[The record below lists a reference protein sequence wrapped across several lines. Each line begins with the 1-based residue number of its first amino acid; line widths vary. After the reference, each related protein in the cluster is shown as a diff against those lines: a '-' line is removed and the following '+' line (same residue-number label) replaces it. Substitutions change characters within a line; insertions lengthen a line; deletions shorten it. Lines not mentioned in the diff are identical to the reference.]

1 MPMSLSSI
9 LDFLQPVNLAILSK
23 DEGYRDTQLGKH
35 IIVNEGEL
43 PDISEADIVIIGAG
57 ETRGAGYAVNEHAAA
72 DATRSA
78 LYALYYWHVQV
89 NIADLGNVRLGQ
101 SIQDSYAAL
110 RTVVAELILQNKKVI
125 IIGGS
130 HDLTL
135 PQYHA
140 YTAIP
145 TLVNAVVV
153 DAKIDLDLEARL
165 PADHFLEELF
175 TGLPNHLNHYAH
187 IGFQSYFMHPHM
199 LETIDK
205 LRFDCF
211 RLGVVREDIEEM
223 EPVIRDSH
231 MMSFDISAIQNAQAP
246 ANIITPNGLNGE
258 EACVLMQYAGMSWKT
273 STIGLYGYQAELDRN
288 NMTAT
293 QIAQMIWYIIDGV
306 QKGKKE
312 APLTDSDRFKEFH
325 IAFADIE
332 TNFLQSKNTGR
343 WWMQMH
349 NNDWAPCSYKDYLVA
364 SNNEIPERWLRAL
377 ERE

>member
-1 MPMSLSSI
+1 MSLSSI
-9 LDFLQPVNLAILSK
+9 ADFLQPVNLDLLSK

-35 IIVNEGEL
+35 IKVYETQL
-43 PDISEADIVIIGAG
+43 PDISDADMVIIGAG
-57 ETRGAGYAVNEHAAA
+57 ECRGAGYALNEHAAA
-72 DATRSA
+72 DGIRAA
-78 LYALYYWHVQV
+78 LYALYYWHAQV
-89 NIADLGNVRLGQ
+89 TIADLGNVKIGQ

-110 RTVVAELILQNKKVI
+110 RTVIAELILQNKKVVV
-125 IIGGS
+125 IGGS

-135 PQYHA
+135 PQYHS
-140 YTAIP
+140 YTSIP
-145 TLVNAVVV
+145 TLVNAVVI

-187 IGFQSYFMHPHM
+187 IAFQSYFMHPHM

-273 STIGLYGYQAELDRN
+273 SSIGLYGYQAELDRN
-288 NMTAT
+288 GLTAI
-293 QIAQMIWYIIDGV
+293 QIAQMIWYIIDGI

-312 APLTDSDRFKEFH
+312 SPLSATDRFKEFH
-325 IAFADIE
+325 IAFSDID
-332 TNFLQSKNTGR
+332 TQFLQSKSTGR
-343 WWMQMH
+343 WWMQLH
-349 NNDWAPCSYKDYLVA
+349 NKEWAPCSYKDYLVA
-364 SNNEIPERWLRAL
+364 SKNEIPERWLRAL

>member
-1 MPMSLSSI
+1 MSLSSI
-9 LDFLQPVNLAILSK
+9 ADFLQPVNLDLLSK

-35 IIVNEGEL
+35 IKVYETQL
-43 PDISEADIVIIGAG
+43 PDISDADMVIIGAG
-57 ETRGAGYAVNEHAAA
+57 ECRGAGYALNDHASA
-72 DATRSA
+72 DGIRSA
-78 LYALYYWHVQV
+78 LYALYYWHSQV
-89 NIADLGNVRLGQ
+89 TIADLGNVKIGQ
-101 SIQDSYAAL
+101 TIQDSYAAL
-110 RTVVAELILQNKKVI
+110 RTVIAELILQNKKVVV
-125 IIGGS
+125 IGGS

-140 YTAIP
+140 YTSIP
-145 TLVNAVVV
+145 TLVNAVVT

-187 IGFQSYFMHPHM
+187 IAFQSYFMHPHM

-273 STIGLYGYQAELDRN
+273 SSIGLYGYQAELDRN
-288 NMTAT
+288 GLSAI
-293 QIAQMIWYIIDGV
+293 QIAQMIWYIIDGI

-312 APLTDSDRFKEFH
+312 SPLSATERFKEFH
-325 IAFADIE
+325 IAFSDID
-332 TNFLQSKNTGR
+332 TQFLQSKSTGR
-343 WWMQMH
+343 WWMQLH
-349 NNDWAPCSYKDYLVA
+349 NKEWAPCSYKDYLVA
-364 SNNEIPERWLRAL
+364 SKNEIPERWLRAL

>member
-1 MPMSLSSI
+1 MSLSSI
-9 LDFLQPVNLAILSK
+9 ADFLQPVNLDLLSK

-35 IIVNEGEL
+35 IKVYETQL
-43 PDISEADIVIIGAG
+43 PDISDADMVIIGAG
-57 ETRGAGYAVNEHAAA
+57 ECRGAGYALNDHASA
-72 DATRSA
+72 DGIRSA
-78 LYALYYWHVQV
+78 LYALYYWHAQV
-89 NIADLGNVRLGQ
+89 TIADLGNVKIGQ
-101 SIQDSYAAL
+101 TIQDSYAAL
-110 RTVVAELILQNKKVI
+110 RTVIAELILQNKKVVV
-125 IIGGS
+125 IGGS

-140 YTAIP
+140 YTSIP
-145 TLVNAVVV
+145 TLVNAVVT

-187 IGFQSYFMHPHM
+187 IAFQSYFMHPHM

-273 STIGLYGYQAELDRN
+273 SSIGLYGDQAELDRN
-288 NMTAT
+288 GLSAI
-293 QIAQMIWYIIDGV
+293 QIAQMIWYIIDGI

-312 APLTDSDRFKEFH
+312 SPLSATERFKEFH
-325 IAFADIE
+325 IAFSDID
-332 TNFLQSKNTGR
+332 TQFLQSKSTGR
-343 WWMQMH
+343 WWMQLH
-349 NNDWAPCSYKDYLVA
+349 NKEWAPCSYKDYLVA
-364 SNNEIPERWLRAL
+364 SKNEIPERWLRAL

>member
-1 MPMSLSSI
+1 MSLLSI
-9 LDFLQPVNLAILSK
+9 QDFVEPINLDILSK

-35 IIVNEGEL
+35 IKVNEGQM
-43 PDISEADIVIIGAG
+43 PDITDADIVIIGAG
-57 ETRGAGYAVNEHAAA
+57 ECRGAGVALNGHEAA
-72 DATRSA
+72 DAVRAA
-78 LYALYYWHVQV
+78 LYSLYYWHVQV
-89 NIADLGNVRLGQ
+89 NIADIGNVKLGQ
-101 SIQDSYAAL
+101 TIADSYAAL
-110 RTVVAELILQNKKVI
+110 RTVISELILQNKKVVV
-125 IIGGS
+125 IGGS

-140 YTAIP
+140 YTSIP
-145 TLVNAVVV
+145 TLVNAVVA

-165 PADHFLEELF
+165 PSDHFLEELF

-211 RLGVVREDIEEM
+211 RLGKVRENIEEM

-231 MMSFDISAIQNAQAP
+231 MMSFDISAIQNAHAP
-246 ANIITPNGLNGE
+246 ANLVTPNGFNGE

-273 STIGLYGYQAELDRN
+273 STIGLFGYQAENDHKGL
-288 NMTAT
+288 TAI
-293 QIAQMIWYIIDGV
+293 QMAQMIWYIIDGV

-312 APLTDSDRFKEFH
+312 APLSDTDRFKEFH
-325 IAFADIE
+325 IAFSDID
-332 TNFLQSKNTGR
+332 TKFLQSKSTGR
-343 WWMQMH
+343 WWMQLH
-349 NNDWAPCSYKDYLVA
+349 NEEWCPCSYKDYLVA

>member
-1 MPMSLSSI
+1 MSLNSI
-9 LDFLQPVNLAILSK
+9 LDYLEPINLDLLSK

-35 IIVNEGEL
+35 IKANEGSL
-43 PDISEADIVIIGAG
+43 PDISKADMVLIGAG
-57 ETRGAGYAVNEHAAA
+57 ECRGGGYALNGHEAANA
-72 DATRSA
+72 VRAA
-78 LYALYYWHVQV
+78 LYSLYYWHTQV
-89 NIADLGNVRLGQ
+89 SIVDLGNVKLGH

-110 RTVVAELILQNKKVI
+110 RTVISELLLQNKKVVI
-125 IIGGS
+125 MGGS
-130 HDLTL
+130 HDLSL
-135 PQYHA
+135 AQYHA
-140 YTAIP
+140 YTSIP

-205 LRFDCF
+205 LRFDCY
-211 RLGVVREDIEEM
+211 RLGKVREDIEEM
-223 EPVIRDSH
+223 EPAIRDSH

-246 ANIITPNGLNGE
+246 ANLITPNGFNGE
-258 EACVLMQYAGMSWKT
+258 EACILMQYAGMSWKT
-273 STIGLYGYQAELDRN
+273 STIGLFGYQAELDN
-288 NMTAT
+288 NGLTAI
-293 QIAQMIWYIIDGV
+293 QMAQMIWYVIDGI

-312 APLTDSDRFKEFH
+312 APLSDAERFKEFH
-325 IAFADIE
+325 IAFSDIE
-332 TNFLQSKNTGR
+332 TNFLQSKTTGR
-343 WWMQMH
+343 WWMQTH
-349 NNDWAPCSYKDYLVA
+349 NNQWAPCSYKDYLVA

>member
-1 MPMSLSSI
+1 MSLSTI
-9 LDFLQPVNLAILSK
+9 QDFVEPINLSFLSK

-35 IIVNEGEL
+35 IKSYENQL
-43 PDISEADIVIIGAG
+43 PDITDADIVLIGAG
-57 ETRGAGYAVNEHAAA
+57 ECRGAGFALNSFEAANAVRA
-72 DATRSA
+72 A
-78 LYALYYWHVQV
+78 LYNLYYWHAQV
-89 NIADLGNVRLGQ
+89 TIADIGNVKIGQ
-101 SIQDSYAAL
+101 TIQDSYAAL
-110 RTVVAELILQNKKVI
+110 RTVIAELILQNKKVVI
-125 IIGGS
+125 MGGS

-145 TLVNAVVV
+145 TLVNAVVA

-165 PADHFLEELF
+165 PSDHFLEELF

-211 RLGVVREDIEEM
+211 RLGVVRESIEEM

-231 MMSFDISAIQNAQAP
+231 MMSFDISAIQHAQAP
-246 ANIITPNGLNGE
+246 ANIITSNGFNGE

-273 STIGLYGYQAELDRN
+273 STIGLFGYQAELDHHGL
-288 NMTAT
+288 TAI
-293 QIAQMIWYIIDGV
+293 QMAQMIWYIIDGV
-306 QKGKKE
+306 HRGKKE
-312 APLTDSDRFKEFH
+312 APLTALDRFKEFH
-325 IAFADIE
+325 IAFSDID
-332 TNFLQSKNTGR
+332 TQFLQSKSTGR
-343 WWMQMH
+343 WWMKLH
-349 NNDWAPCSYKDYLVA
+349 NEEWMPCSYKDYLVA

>member
-1 MPMSLSSI
+1 MSLSTI
-9 LDFLQPVNLAILSK
+9 QDFVEPINLSFLSK

-35 IIVNEGEL
+35 IKSYENQL
-43 PDISEADIVIIGAG
+43 PDITDADIVLIGAG
-57 ETRGAGYAVNEHAAA
+57 ECRGAGFALNGFEAANAVRA
-72 DATRSA
+72 A
-78 LYALYYWHVQV
+78 LYNLYYWHAQV
-89 NIADLGNVRLGQ
+89 TIADIGNVKLGQ

-110 RTVVAELILQNKKVI
+110 RTVIAELILQNKKVVI
-125 IIGGS
+125 MGGS

-140 YTAIP
+140 YTSIP

-165 PADHFLEELF
+165 PSDHFLEELF

-211 RLGVVREDIEEM
+211 RLGVVREGIEEM

-231 MMSFDISAIQNAQAP
+231 MMSFDISAIQHAQAP
-246 ANIITPNGLNGE
+246 ANVITSNGFNGE

-273 STIGLYGYQAELDRN
+273 STIGLFGYQAELDHHGL
-288 NMTAT
+288 TAI
-293 QIAQMIWYIIDGV
+293 QMAQMIWYIIDGV
-306 QKGKKE
+306 HRGKKE
-312 APLTDSDRFKEFH
+312 APLTALDRFKEFH
-325 IAFADIE
+325 IAFSDID
-332 TNFLQSKNTGR
+332 TQFLQSKSTGR
-343 WWMQMH
+343 WWMKLH
-349 NNDWAPCSYKDYLVA
+349 NEQWMPCSYKDYLVA

>member
-1 MPMSLSSI
+1 MSLSSI
-9 LDFLQPVNLAILSK
+9 QDFVEPINLSFLSK

-35 IIVNEGEL
+35 IKSYETEL
-43 PDISEADIVIIGAG
+43 PDITDADIVLIGAG
-57 ETRGAGYAVNEHAAA
+57 ESRGAGFALNGFEAANAVRA
-72 DATRSA
+72 A
-78 LYALYYWHVQV
+78 LYNLYYWHAQV
-89 NIADLGNVRLGQ
+89 TIADLGNVKIGQ
-101 SIQDSYAAL
+101 SVQDSYAAL
-110 RTVVAELILQNKKVI
+110 RTVIAELILQNKKVVI
-125 IIGGS
+125 MGGS

-145 TLVNAVVV
+145 TLVNAVIA

-165 PADHFLEELF
+165 PSDHFLEELF

-211 RLGVVREDIEEM
+211 RLGVVRESIEEM

-231 MMSFDISAIQNAQAP
+231 MMSFDISAIQHAQAP
-246 ANIITPNGLNGE
+246 ANIITTNGFNGE

-273 STIGLYGYQAELDRN
+273 STIGLFGYQAELDHHGL
-288 NMTAT
+288 TAI
-293 QIAQMIWYIIDGV
+293 QMAQMIWYIIDGV
-306 QKGKKE
+306 HRGKKE
-312 APLTDSDRFKEFH
+312 APLTDLDRFKEFQ
-325 IAFADIE
+325 IAFSDID
-332 TNFLQSKNTGR
+332 TQFLQSKSTGR
-343 WWMQMH
+343 WWMKLH
-349 NNDWAPCSYKDYLVA
+349 NEEWLPCSYKDYLVA

>member
-1 MPMSLSSI
+1 MSLNSI
-9 LDFLQPVNLAILSK
+9 LDYLEPINLDLLSK

-35 IIVNEGEL
+35 IKANEGSL
-43 PDISEADIVIIGAG
+43 PDISKADMVLIGAG
-57 ETRGAGYAVNEHAAA
+57 ECRGGGYALNGHEAANA
-72 DATRSA
+72 VRAA
-78 LYALYYWHVQV
+78 LYSLYYWHTQV
-89 NIADLGNVRLGQ
+89 SIVDLGNVKLGQ

-110 RTVVAELILQNKKVI
+110 RTVISELLLQNKKVVI
-125 IIGGS
+125 MGGS
-130 HDLTL
+130 HDLSL
-135 PQYHA
+135 AQYHA
-140 YTAIP
+140 YTSIP

-205 LRFDCF
+205 LRFDCY
-211 RLGVVREDIEEM
+211 RLGKVREDIEEM
-223 EPVIRDSH
+223 EPAIRDSH

-246 ANIITPNGLNGE
+246 ANLITPNGFNGE
-258 EACVLMQYAGMSWKT
+258 EACILMQYAGMSWKT
-273 STIGLYGYQAELDRN
+273 STIGLFGYQAELDN
-288 NMTAT
+288 NGLTAI
-293 QIAQMIWYIIDGV
+293 QMAQMIWYVIDGI

-312 APLTDSDRFKEFH
+312 SPLSDAERFKEFH
-325 IAFADIE
+325 IAFSDIE
-332 TNFLQSKNTGR
+332 TNFLQSKTTGR
-343 WWMQMH
+343 WWMQTH
-349 NNDWAPCSYKDYLVA
+349 NNQWAPCSYKDYLVA

>member
-1 MPMSLSSI
+1 MSLSSI
-9 LDFLQPVNLAILSK
+9 QDFVEPVNLDLLSK

-35 IIVNEGEL
+35 ILVNEGNL
-43 PDISEADIVIIGAG
+43 PDISNADIVIIGAG
-57 ETRGAGYAVNEHAAA
+57 ECRGAGFALNGHEAANA
-72 DATRSA
+72 IRAA
-78 LYALYYWHVQV
+78 FYNLYYWHAQV
-89 NIADLGNVRLGQ
+89 TIADIGNVKLGQ
-101 SIQDSYAAL
+101 TISDSYAAL
-110 RTVVAELILQNKKVI
+110 RTVISELILQNKKVV

-135 PQYHA
+135 AQYYA
-140 YTAIP
+140 YTSIP

-165 PADHFLEELF
+165 PSDHFLEELF

-211 RLGVVREDIEEM
+211 RLGKVRENIEEM
-223 EPVIRDSH
+223 EPVVRDSH
-231 MMSFDISAIQNAQAP
+231 LMSFDISAIQNAHAP
-246 ANIITPNGLNGE
+246 ANLVTPNGFNGE

-273 STIGLYGYQAELDRN
+273 STIGLFGYQAEHDQNGL
-288 NMTAT
+288 TAI
-293 QIAQMIWYIIDGV
+293 QMAQMIWYIVDGV
-306 QKGKKE
+306 HKGKKE
-312 APLTDSDRFKEFH
+312 SPLTDLERFKEFH
-325 IAFADIE
+325 IAFTDID
-332 TNFLQSKNTGR
+332 TKFLQSKSTGR
-343 WWMQMH
+343 WWMQLH
-349 NNDWAPCSYKDYLVA
+349 NEQWCPCSYKDYLVA

>member
-1 MPMSLSSI
+1 MSLSSI
-9 LDFLQPVNLAILSK
+9 QDFVEPINLAYLSK

-35 IIVNEGEL
+35 IKSYESAL
-43 PDISEADIVIIGAG
+43 PDITDADIVLIGAG
-57 ETRGAGYAVNEHAAA
+57 ECRGAGFVLNSFEAANNVRA
-72 DATRSA
+72 A
-78 LYALYYWHVQV
+78 LYNLYYWHAQV
-89 NIADLGNVRLGQ
+89 TIADLGNVKLGQ
-101 SIQDSYAAL
+101 TIQDSYAAL
-110 RTVVAELILQNKKVI
+110 RTVIAELILQNKKVVI
-125 IIGGS
+125 MGGS

-140 YTAIP
+140 YTSIP
-145 TLVNAVVV
+145 TLVNAVVA

-165 PADHFLEELF
+165 PSDHFLEELF

-211 RLGVVREDIEEM
+211 RLGVVRESIEEM

-231 MMSFDISAIQNAQAP
+231 MMSFDISAIQHAQAP
-246 ANIITPNGLNGE
+246 ANIITPNGFNGE

-273 STIGLYGYQAELDRN
+273 SSIGLFGYQAELDHHGL
-288 NMTAT
+288 TAI
-293 QIAQMIWYIIDGV
+293 QMAQMIWYIIDGV
-306 QKGKKE
+306 HRGKKE
-312 APLTDSDRFKEFH
+312 APLTALDRFKEFQ
-325 IAFADIE
+325 IAFSDID
-332 TNFLQSKNTGR
+332 TQFLQSKSTGR
-343 WWMQMH
+343 WWMKLH
-349 NNDWAPCSYKDYLVA
+349 NDEWMPCSYKDYLIA

>member
-1 MPMSLSSI
+1 MSLNSI
-9 LDFLQPVNLAILSK
+9 LDYLEPINLDLLSK

-35 IIVNEGEL
+35 IKANQGSL
-43 PDISEADIVIIGAG
+43 PDISKADMVLIGAG
-57 ETRGAGYAVNEHAAA
+57 ECRGGGYALNGHEAANAVRGA
-72 DATRSA
+72 
-78 LYALYYWHVQV
+78 LYSLYYWHTQV
-89 NIADLGNVRLGQ
+89 AIVDLGNVKLGQ

-110 RTVVAELILQNKKVI
+110 RTVISELLLQNKKVVI
-125 IIGGS
+125 MGGS
-130 HDLTL
+130 HDLSL
-135 PQYHA
+135 AQYHA
-140 YTAIP
+140 YTSIP

-205 LRFDCF
+205 LRFDCY
-211 RLGVVREDIEEM
+211 RLGKVREDIEEM
-223 EPVIRDSH
+223 EPAIRDSH

-246 ANIITPNGLNGE
+246 ANLITPNGFNGE
-258 EACVLMQYAGMSWKT
+258 EACILMQYAGMSWKT
-273 STIGLYGYQAELDRN
+273 STIGLFGYQAELDN
-288 NMTAT
+288 NGLTAI
-293 QIAQMIWYIIDGV
+293 QMAQMIWYVIDGV

-312 APLTDSDRFKEFH
+312 SPLSDAERFKEFH
-325 IAFADIE
+325 IAFSDIE
-332 TNFLQSKNTGR
+332 TNFLQSKTTGR
-343 WWMQMH
+343 WWMQTH
-349 NNDWAPCSYKDYLVA
+349 NNQWAPCSYKDYLVA

>member
-1 MPMSLSSI
+1 MSLSSI
-9 LDFLQPVNLAILSK
+9 QDFVEPINLSFLSK

-35 IIVNEGEL
+35 IKSYENQL
-43 PDISEADIVIIGAG
+43 PDITDADIVLIGAG
-57 ETRGAGYAVNEHAAA
+57 ECRGAGFALNGFEAANAVRA
-72 DATRSA
+72 A
-78 LYALYYWHVQV
+78 LYNLYYWHAQV
-89 NIADLGNVRLGQ
+89 TIADIGNVKIGQ

-110 RTVVAELILQNKKVI
+110 RTVIAELILQNKKVI
-125 IIGGS
+125 IMGGS

-145 TLVNAVVV
+145 TLVNAVVA

-165 PADHFLEELF
+165 PSDHFLEELF

-211 RLGVVREDIEEM
+211 RLGVVRESIEEM

-231 MMSFDISAIQNAQAP
+231 MMSFDISAIQHAQAP
-246 ANIITPNGLNGE
+246 ANIITTNGFNGE

-273 STIGLYGYQAELDRN
+273 SSIGLFGYQAELDHHGL
-288 NMTAT
+288 TAI
-293 QIAQMIWYIIDGV
+293 QMAQMIWYIIDGV
-306 QKGKKE
+306 HRGKKE
-312 APLTDSDRFKEFH
+312 APLTDLDCFKEFQ
-325 IAFADIE
+325 IAFSDID
-332 TNFLQSKNTGR
+332 TQFLQSKSTGR
-343 WWMQMH
+343 WWIKSH
-349 NNDWAPCSYKDYLVA
+349 NDEWMPCSYKDYLVA

>member
-1 MPMSLSSI
+1 MSLSSI
-9 LDFLQPVNLAILSK
+9 ADFLQPVNLDLLSK

-35 IIVNEGEL
+35 IKVYETQL
-43 PDISEADIVIIGAG
+43 PDISDADMVIIGAG
-57 ETRGAGYAVNEHAAA
+57 ECRGAGYALNHHASA
-72 DATRSA
+72 DGIRSA
-78 LYALYYWHVQV
+78 LYALYYWHAQV
-89 NIADLGNVRLGQ
+89 TIADLGNVKIGQ
-101 SIQDSYAAL
+101 TIQDSYAAL
-110 RTVVAELILQNKKVI
+110 RTVIAELILQNKKVVV
-125 IIGGS
+125 IGGS

-140 YTAIP
+140 YTSIP
-145 TLVNAVVV
+145 TLVNAVVT

-187 IGFQSYFMHPHM
+187 IAFQSYFMHPHM

-273 STIGLYGYQAELDRN
+273 SSIGLYGYQAELDRN
-288 NMTAT
+288 GLSAI
-293 QIAQMIWYIIDGV
+293 QIAQMIWYIIDGI

-312 APLTDSDRFKEFH
+312 SPLSATERFKEFH
-325 IAFADIE
+325 IAFSDID
-332 TNFLQSKNTGR
+332 TQFLQSKSTGR
-343 WWMQMH
+343 WWIQLH
-349 NNDWAPCSYKDYLVA
+349 NKEWAPCSYKDYLVA
-364 SNNEIPERWLRAL
+364 SKNEIPERWLRAL

>member
-1 MPMSLSSI
+1 MSLSSI
-9 LDFLQPVNLAILSK
+9 QAFLEPVNLDLLSK

-35 IIVNEGEL
+35 ILVNERNL
-43 PDISEADIVIIGAG
+43 PDVTNADIVIIGAG
-57 ETRGAGYAVNEHAAA
+57 ECRGAGFPLHGHSAA
-72 DATRSA
+72 DAIRA
-78 LYALYYWHVQV
+78 AFYNLYYWHAQV
-89 NIADLGNVRLGQ
+89 SIADLGNVKLGQ

-110 RTVVAELILQNKKVI
+110 RTVISELILQNKKVV
-125 IIGGS
+125 IIGGA

-135 PQYHA
+135 AQYHS
-140 YTAIP
+140 YTSIP

-165 PADHFLEELF
+165 PSDHFLEELF

-211 RLGVVREDIEEM
+211 RLGVVRESIEEM

-231 MMSFDISAIQNAQAP
+231 MMSFDISSIQNAHAP
-246 ANIITPNGLNGE
+246 ANLLTSNGFNGE

-273 STIGLYGYQAELDRN
+273 STIGLFGYQAEQDQNGL
-288 NMTAT
+288 TAV
-293 QIAQMIWYIIDGV
+293 QMAQMIWYIVDGV
-306 QKGKKE
+306 HKGKKE
-312 APLTDSDRFKEFH
+312 APLADIEKFKEFH
-325 IAFADIE
+325 IAFSDIE
-332 TNFLQSKNTGR
+332 TKFLQSKSTGR
-343 WWMQMH
+343 WWMQLH
-349 NNDWAPCSYKDYLVA
+349 NMQWCPCSYKDYLVA

>member
-1 MPMSLSSI
+1 MSLSSI
-9 LDFLQPVNLAILSK
+9 QDFVEPINLSFLSK

-35 IIVNEGEL
+35 IKSYENQL
-43 PDISEADIVIIGAG
+43 PDITDADIVLIGAG
-57 ETRGAGYAVNEHAAA
+57 ECRGAGFALNGFEAANSVRA
-72 DATRSA
+72 A
-78 LYALYYWHVQV
+78 LYNLYYWHAQV
-89 NIADLGNVRLGQ
+89 TIADIGNVKLGQ

-110 RTVVAELILQNKKVI
+110 RTVIAELILQNKKVVI
-125 IIGGS
+125 MGGS

-145 TLVNAVVV
+145 TLVNAVVA

-165 PADHFLEELF
+165 PSDHFLEELF

-211 RLGVVREDIEEM
+211 RLGVVRESIEEM

-231 MMSFDISAIQNAQAP
+231 MMSFDISAIQHAQAP
-246 ANIITPNGLNGE
+246 ANIITTNGFNGE

-273 STIGLYGYQAELDRN
+273 SSIGLFGYQAELDHHGL
-288 NMTAT
+288 TAI
-293 QIAQMIWYIIDGV
+293 QMAQMIWYIIDGV
-306 QKGKKE
+306 HRGKKE
-312 APLTDSDRFKEFH
+312 APLTALDRFKEFQ
-325 IAFADIE
+325 IAFSDID
-332 TNFLQSKNTGR
+332 TQFLQSKSTGR
-343 WWMQMH
+343 WWMKSHDGEWM
-349 NNDWAPCSYKDYLVA
+349 PCSYKDYLVA

>member
-1 MPMSLSSI
+1 MSLSSI
-9 LDFLQPVNLAILSK
+9 QDFLEPVNLDLLSK

-35 IIVNEGEL
+35 ILANQGTL
-43 PDISEADIVIIGAG
+43 PDIANADIVIIGAG
-57 ETRGAGYAVNEHAAA
+57 ECRGAGIALNGHAAA
-72 DATRSA
+72 DAIRA
-78 LYALYYWHVQV
+78 AFYNLYYWHTQV
-89 NIADLGNVRLGQ
+89 TVADLGNVKIGQ
-101 SIQDSYAAL
+101 TLQDSYAAL
-110 RTVVAELILQNKKVI
+110 RTVISELILQNKKVI
-125 IIGGS
+125 IIGGG

-135 PQYHA
+135 AQYHS
-140 YTAIP
+140 YTSIP

-165 PADHFLEELF
+165 PSDHFLEELF

-211 RLGVVREDIEEM
+211 RLGKVRESIEEM

-231 MMSFDISAIQNAQAP
+231 LMSFDISAIQNAQAP
-246 ANIITPNGLNGE
+246 ANLVTPNGFNGE

-273 STIGLYGYQAELDRN
+273 STIGLYGYQAENDRN
-288 NMTAT
+288 DLTAI
-293 QIAQMIWYIIDGV
+293 QVAQMLWYVMDGV

-312 APLTDSDRFKEFH
+312 FPITDVERFKEFH
-325 IAFADIE
+325 IAFTDID
-332 TNFLQSKNTGR
+332 TMFLQSKSTGR
-343 WWMQMH
+343 WWMKLH
-349 NNDWAPCSYKDYLVA
+349 NNQWCPCSYKDYLVA

>member
-1 MPMSLSSI
+1 MSLNSI
-9 LDFLQPVNLAILSK
+9 LDYLEPINLDLLSK

-35 IIVNEGEL
+35 IKANEGSL
-43 PDISEADIVIIGAG
+43 PDISLADMVLIGVG
-57 ETRGAGYAVNEHAAA
+57 ECRGGGYALNGHAAA
-72 DATRSA
+72 NAVRGA
-78 LYALYYWHVQV
+78 LYSLYYWHTQV
-89 NIADLGNVRLGQ
+89 SIVDLGNVKLGQ

-110 RTVVAELILQNKKVI
+110 RTVISELLLQNKKVVI
-125 IIGGS
+125 MGGS
-130 HDLTL
+130 HDLSL
-135 PQYHA
+135 AQYHA
-140 YTAIP
+140 YTSIP

-205 LRFDCF
+205 LRFDCY
-211 RLGVVREDIEEM
+211 RLGKVREDIEEM
-223 EPVIRDSH
+223 EPAIRDSH

-246 ANIITPNGLNGE
+246 ANLITPNGFNGE
-258 EACVLMQYAGMSWKT
+258 EACILMQYAGMSWKT
-273 STIGLYGYQAELDRN
+273 STIGLFGYQAELDN
-288 NMTAT
+288 NGLTAI
-293 QIAQMIWYIIDGV
+293 QMAQMIWYVIDGI

-312 APLTDSDRFKEFH
+312 SPLSDAERFKEFH
-325 IAFADIE
+325 IAFSDIE
-332 TNFLQSKNTGR
+332 TNFLQSKTTGR
-343 WWMQMH
+343 WWMQTH
-349 NNDWAPCSYKDYLVA
+349 NNQWAPCSYKDYLVA

>member
-1 MPMSLSSI
+1 MSLSSI
-9 LDFLQPVNLAILSK
+9 KDFLEPINIAHISN

-35 IIVNEGEL
+35 IKVNEGSL
-43 PDISEADIVIIGAG
+43 PDIIEADIVIIGAG
-57 ETRGAGYAVNEHAAA
+57 ESRGAGHALHGHTAA
-72 DATRSA
+72 NAIRTA
-78 LYALYYWHVQV
+78 LYDLYYWHAQV
-89 NIADLGNVRLGQ
+89 NVVDIGNVKIGQ

-110 RTVVAELILQNKKVI
+110 RTVISELLLQNKKVV
-125 IIGGS
+125 IIGGA

-135 PQYHA
+135 AQYHA
-140 YTAIP
+140 YTSIP

-165 PADHFLEELF
+165 PRDHFLEELF
-175 TGLPNHLNHYAH
+175 TGLPNHLNHYSH

-211 RLGVVREDIEEM
+211 RLGKVREGIEEM

-231 MMSFDISAIQNAQAP
+231 MLSFDISAIQNAQAP
-246 ANIITPNGLNGE
+246 ANLITPNGFNGE
-258 EACVLMQYAGMSWKT
+258 ESCTLMQYAGMSWKT
-273 STIGLYGYQAELDRN
+273 STIGLFGYQAELDVN
-288 NMTAT
+288 NMTAI
-293 QIAQMIWYIIDGV
+293 QIAQMFWYIMDGL

-312 APLTDSDRFKEFH
+312 APLTESDRFKEFH
-325 IAFADIE
+325 IAFSDIE
-332 TNFLQSKNTGR
+332 TNFLQSKSTGR

-349 NNDWAPCSYKDYLVA
+349 NYEWAPCSYKDYLVA
-364 SNNEIPERWLRAL
+364 SNNEIPERWLRSL

>member
-1 MPMSLSSI
+1 MSLSSI
-9 LDFLQPVNLAILSK
+9 AYFLQPVNLDLLSK

-35 IIVNEGEL
+35 IKVYETQL
-43 PDISEADIVIIGAG
+43 PDISDADMVIIGAG
-57 ETRGAGYAVNEHAAA
+57 ECRGAGYALNDHASA
-72 DATRSA
+72 DGIRSA
-78 LYALYYWHVQV
+78 LYALYYWHSQV
-89 NIADLGNVRLGQ
+89 TIADLGNVKIGQ
-101 SIQDSYAAL
+101 TIQDSYAAL
-110 RTVVAELILQNKKVI
+110 RTVIAELILQNKKVVV
-125 IIGGS
+125 IGGS

-140 YTAIP
+140 YTSIP
-145 TLVNAVVV
+145 TLVNAVVT

-187 IGFQSYFMHPHM
+187 IAFQSYFMHPHM

-273 STIGLYGYQAELDRN
+273 SSIGLYGYQAELDRN
-288 NMTAT
+288 GLSAI
-293 QIAQMIWYIIDGV
+293 QIAQMIWYIIDGI

-312 APLTDSDRFKEFH
+312 SPLSATERFKEFH
-325 IAFADIE
+325 IAFSDID
-332 TNFLQSKNTGR
+332 TQFLQSKSTGR
-343 WWMQMH
+343 WWMQLH
-349 NNDWAPCSYKDYLVA
+349 NKEWAPCSYKDYLVA
-364 SNNEIPERWLRAL
+364 SKNEIPERWLRAL

>member
-1 MPMSLSSI
+1 MSLSTI
-9 LDFLQPVNLAILSK
+9 QDFVEPINLSFLSK

-35 IIVNEGEL
+35 IKSYENQL
-43 PDISEADIVIIGAG
+43 PDITDADIVLIGAG
-57 ETRGAGYAVNEHAAA
+57 ECRGAGFALNGFEAANAVRA
-72 DATRSA
+72 A
-78 LYALYYWHVQV
+78 LYNLYYWHAQV
-89 NIADLGNVRLGQ
+89 TIADIGNVKLGQ

-110 RTVVAELILQNKKVI
+110 RTVIAELILQNKKVVI
-125 IIGGS
+125 MGGS

-145 TLVNAVVV
+145 TLVNAVVA

-165 PADHFLEELF
+165 PSDHFLEELF

-211 RLGVVREDIEEM
+211 RLGVVREGIEEM

-231 MMSFDISAIQNAQAP
+231 MMSFDISAIQHAQAP
-246 ANIITPNGLNGE
+246 ANIITSNGFNGE

-273 STIGLYGYQAELDRN
+273 STIGLFGYQAELDHHGL
-288 NMTAT
+288 TAI
-293 QIAQMIWYIIDGV
+293 QMAQMIWYIIDGV
-306 QKGKKE
+306 HRGKKE
-312 APLTDSDRFKEFH
+312 APLTALDRFKEFH
-325 IAFADIE
+325 IAFSDID
-332 TNFLQSKNTGR
+332 TQFLQSKSTGR
-343 WWMQMH
+343 WWMKLH
-349 NNDWAPCSYKDYLVA
+349 NDEWMPCSYKDYLVA

>member
-1 MPMSLSSI
+1 MSLSSI
-9 LDFLQPVNLAILSK
+9 QDFVEPINLSFLSK

-35 IIVNEGEL
+35 IKSYENHL
-43 PDISEADIVIIGAG
+43 PDITDADIVLIGAG
-57 ETRGAGYAVNEHAAA
+57 ECRGAGFALNGFEAANAVRA
-72 DATRSA
+72 A
-78 LYALYYWHVQV
+78 LYNLYYWHAQV
-89 NIADLGNVRLGQ
+89 TIADMGNVKIGQ

-110 RTVVAELILQNKKVI
+110 RTVIAELMLQNKKVI
-125 IIGGS
+125 IMGGS

-145 TLVNAVVV
+145 TLVNAVVA
-153 DAKIDLDLEARL
+153 DANIDLDLEARL
-165 PADHFLEELF
+165 PSDHFLEELF

-211 RLGVVREDIEEM
+211 RLGVVRESIEEM

-231 MMSFDISAIQNAQAP
+231 MMSFDISAIQHAQAP
-246 ANIITPNGLNGE
+246 ANIITTNGFNGE

-273 STIGLYGYQAELDRN
+273 SSIGLFGYQAELDHHGL
-288 NMTAT
+288 TAI
-293 QIAQMIWYIIDGV
+293 QMAQMIWYIIDGV
-306 QKGKKE
+306 HRGKKE
-312 APLTDSDRFKEFH
+312 APLTDLDRFKEFQ
-325 IAFADIE
+325 IAFSDID
-332 TNFLQSKNTGR
+332 TQFLQSKSTGR
-343 WWMQMH
+343 WWMKSH
-349 NNDWAPCSYKDYLVA
+349 NDEWMPCSYKDYLVA

>member
-1 MPMSLSSI
+1 MSLSTI
-9 LDFLQPVNLAILSK
+9 QDFVEPINLSFLSK

-35 IIVNEGEL
+35 IKSYENQL
-43 PDISEADIVIIGAG
+43 PDITDADIVLIGAG
-57 ETRGAGYAVNEHAAA
+57 ECRGAGFALNGFEAANAVRA
-72 DATRSA
+72 A
-78 LYALYYWHVQV
+78 LYNLYYWHAQV
-89 NIADLGNVRLGQ
+89 TIADIGNVKLGQ
-101 SIQDSYAAL
+101 TIQDSYAAL
-110 RTVVAELILQNKKVI
+110 RTVIAELILQNKKVVI
-125 IIGGS
+125 MGGS

-145 TLVNAVVV
+145 TLVNAVVA

-165 PADHFLEELF
+165 PSDHFLEELF

-211 RLGVVREDIEEM
+211 RLGVVRESIEEM

-231 MMSFDISAIQNAQAP
+231 MMSFDISAIQHAQAP
-246 ANIITPNGLNGE
+246 ANIITSNGFNGE

-273 STIGLYGYQAELDRN
+273 STIGLFGYQAELDHHGL
-288 NMTAT
+288 TAI
-293 QIAQMIWYIIDGV
+293 QMAQMIWYIIDGV
-306 QKGKKE
+306 HRGKKE
-312 APLTDSDRFKEFH
+312 APLTALDRFKEFH
-325 IAFADIE
+325 IAFSDID
-332 TNFLQSKNTGR
+332 TQFLQSKSTGR
-343 WWMQMH
+343 WWMKLH
-349 NNDWAPCSYKDYLVA
+349 NEEWMPCSYKDYLVA

>member
-1 MPMSLSSI
+1 MNG
-9 LDFLQPVNLAILSK
+9 F
-23 DEGYRDTQLGKH
+23 
-35 IIVNEGEL
+35 
-43 PDISEADIVIIGAG
+43 EAAN
-57 ETRGAGYAVNEHAAA
+57 AVRA
-72 DATRSA
+72 A
-78 LYALYYWHVQV
+78 LYNLYYWHAQV
-89 NIADLGNVRLGQ
+89 TIADIGNVKIGQ
-101 SIQDSYAAL
+101 TIQDSYAAL
-110 RTVVAELILQNKKVI
+110 RTVIAELILQNKKVI
-125 IIGGS
+125 IMGGS

-145 TLVNAVVV
+145 TLVNAVIA

-165 PADHFLEELF
+165 PSDHFLEELF

-211 RLGVVREDIEEM
+211 RLGVVRESIEEM

-231 MMSFDISAIQNAQAP
+231 MMSFDICAIQHAQAP
-246 ANIITPNGLNGE
+246 ANIITSNGFNGE

-273 STIGLYGYQAELDRN
+273 STIGLFGYQAELDHHGL
-288 NMTAT
+288 TAI
-293 QIAQMIWYIIDGV
+293 QMAQMIWYIIDGV
-306 QKGKKE
+306 HRGKKE
-312 APLTDSDRFKEFH
+312 APLTAIDRFKEFH
-325 IAFADIE
+325 IAFSDID
-332 TNFLQSKNTGR
+332 TQFLQSKSTGR
-343 WWMQMH
+343 WWMKSH
-349 NNDWAPCSYKDYLVA
+349 NGEWMPCSYKDYLVA

>member
-1 MPMSLSSI
+1 MSLSSI
-9 LDFLQPVNLAILSK
+9 ADFLQPVNLDLLSK

-35 IIVNEGEL
+35 IKVYETQL
-43 PDISEADIVIIGAG
+43 PDISDADMVIIGAG
-57 ETRGAGYAVNEHAAA
+57 ECRGAGYALNDHASA
-72 DATRSA
+72 DGIRAA
-78 LYALYYWHVQV
+78 LYALYYWHAQV
-89 NIADLGNVRLGQ
+89 TIADLGNVKIGQ
-101 SIQDSYAAL
+101 TIHDSYAAL
-110 RTVVAELILQNKKVI
+110 RTVIAELILQNKKVVV
-125 IIGGS
+125 IGGS

-140 YTAIP
+140 YTSIP
-145 TLVNAVVV
+145 TLVNAVVT

-187 IGFQSYFMHPHM
+187 IAFQSYFMHPHM

-273 STIGLYGYQAELDRN
+273 SSIGLYGYQAELDRN
-288 NMTAT
+288 GLSAI
-293 QIAQMIWYIIDGV
+293 QIAQMIWYIIDGI

-312 APLTDSDRFKEFH
+312 SPLSATERFKEFH
-325 IAFADIE
+325 IAFSDID
-332 TNFLQSKNTGR
+332 TQFLQSKSTGR
-343 WWMQMH
+343 WWMQLH
-349 NNDWAPCSYKDYLVA
+349 NKEWAPCSYKDYLVA
-364 SNNEIPERWLRAL
+364 SKNEIPERWLRAL

>member
-1 MPMSLSSI
+1 MSLSSI
-9 LDFLQPVNLAILSK
+9 QDFVEPINLAYLSK

-35 IIVNEGEL
+35 IKSYETAL
-43 PDISEADIVIIGAG
+43 PDITEADIVLIGAG
-57 ETRGAGYAVNEHAAA
+57 ECRGAGFVLNGFEAANNVRA
-72 DATRSA
+72 A
-78 LYALYYWHVQV
+78 LYNLYYWHAQV
-89 NIADLGNVRLGQ
+89 TIADLGNVKLGQ
-101 SIQDSYAAL
+101 TIQDSYAAL
-110 RTVVAELILQNKKVI
+110 RTVIAELMLQNKKVVI
-125 IIGGS
+125 MGGS

-140 YTAIP
+140 YTSIP
-145 TLVNAVVV
+145 TLVNAVVA

-165 PADHFLEELF
+165 PSDHFLEELF

-211 RLGVVREDIEEM
+211 RLGVVRESIEEM

-231 MMSFDISAIQNAQAP
+231 MMSFDISAIQHAQAP
-246 ANIITPNGLNGE
+246 ANIITPNGFNGE

-273 STIGLYGYQAELDRN
+273 SSIGLFGYQAELDHHGL
-288 NMTAT
+288 TAI
-293 QIAQMIWYIIDGV
+293 QMAQMIWYIIDGV
-306 QKGKKE
+306 HRGKKE
-312 APLTDSDRFKEFH
+312 APLTALDRFKEFQ
-325 IAFADIE
+325 IAFSDID
-332 TNFLQSKNTGR
+332 TQFLQSKSTGR
-343 WWMQMH
+343 WWMKLH
-349 NNDWAPCSYKDYLVA
+349 NDEWMPCSYKDYLIA

>member
-1 MPMSLSSI
+1 MSLSSI
-9 LDFLQPVNLAILSK
+9 ADFLQPVNLDLLSK

-35 IIVNEGEL
+35 ILVYETQL
-43 PDISEADIVIIGAG
+43 PDISEVDMVIIGAG
-57 ETRGAGYAVNEHAAA
+57 ECRGAGYALNEHAAA
-72 DATRSA
+72 DGIRAA
-78 LYALYYWHVQV
+78 LYALYYWHSQV
-89 NIADLGNVRLGQ
+89 SIADLGNVKIGQ
-101 SIQDSYAAL
+101 TIQDSYAAL
-110 RTVVAELILQNKKVI
+110 RTVIAELILQNKKVV

-135 PQYHA
+135 PQYHS
-140 YTAIP
+140 YTSIP

-187 IGFQSYFMHPHM
+187 IAFQSYFMHPHM

-273 STIGLYGYQAELDRN
+273 SSIGLYGYQTEFDQNGL
-288 NMTAT
+288 TAI
-293 QIAQMIWYIIDGV
+293 QIAQMIWYIIDGI

-312 APLTDSDRFKEFH
+312 SPLSASERFKEFH
-325 IAFADIE
+325 IAFSDID
-332 TNFLQSKNTGR
+332 TQFLQSKSTGR
-343 WWMQMH
+343 WWMKLH
-349 NNDWAPCSYKDYLVA
+349 NNEWAPCSYKDYLVA
-364 SNNEIPERWLRAL
+364 SKNEIPERWLRAL

>member
-1 MPMSLSSI
+1 MSLSSI
-9 LDFLQPVNLAILSK
+9 QDFVEPINIAHISN

-35 IIVNEGEL
+35 ISVNEGNL
-43 PDISEADIVIIGAG
+43 PDISNADIVIVGAG
-57 ETRGAGYAVNEHAAA
+57 ECRGAGYVLQGHSAANA
-72 DATRSA
+72 IRTA
-78 LYALYYWHVQV
+78 LYDLYYWHAQV
-89 NIADLGNVRLGQ
+89 NVVDIGNVKLGQ

-110 RTVVAELILQNKKVI
+110 RTVISELLLQNKKIV

-135 PQYHA
+135 AQYHA
-140 YTAIP
+140 YTSIP

-165 PADHFLEELF
+165 PRDHFLEELF
-175 TGLPNHLNHYAH
+175 TGLPNHLNHYSH

-211 RLGVVREDIEEM
+211 RLGKVREGIEEM
-223 EPVIRDSH
+223 EPVVRDSH

-246 ANIITPNGLNGE
+246 ANLVTPNGFNGE
-258 EACVLMQYAGMSWKT
+258 ETCTLMQYAGMSWKT
-273 STIGLYGYQAELDRN
+273 STIGLFGYQAELDVN
-288 NMTAT
+288 NLTAI
-293 QIAQMIWYIIDGV
+293 QIAQMIWYIMDGV

-312 APLTDSDRFKEFH
+312 APLTESDRFKEFH
-325 IAFADIE
+325 IAFSDIE
-332 TNFLQSKNTGR
+332 TNFLQSKSTGR

-349 NNDWAPCSYKDYLVA
+349 NNEWAPCSYKDYLVA

>member
-1 MPMSLSSI
+1 MSLSSI
-9 LDFLQPVNLAILSK
+9 QDFVEPINLSFLSK

-35 IIVNEGEL
+35 IKSYEDQL
-43 PDISEADIVIIGAG
+43 PDITDADIVLIGAG
-57 ETRGAGYAVNEHAAA
+57 ECRGAGFALNGFEAANAVRA
-72 DATRSA
+72 A
-78 LYALYYWHVQV
+78 LYNLYYWHAQV
-89 NIADLGNVRLGQ
+89 TIADIGNVKLGQ

-110 RTVVAELILQNKKVI
+110 RTVIAELILQNKKVVI
-125 IIGGS
+125 MGGS

-145 TLVNAVVV
+145 TLVNAVVA

-165 PADHFLEELF
+165 PSDHFLEELF

-211 RLGVVREDIEEM
+211 RLGVVRESIEEM

-231 MMSFDISAIQNAQAP
+231 MMSFDISAIQHAQAP
-246 ANIITPNGLNGE
+246 ANVITPNGFNGE

-273 STIGLYGYQAELDRN
+273 SSIGLFGYQAELDHHGL
-288 NMTAT
+288 TAI
-293 QIAQMIWYIIDGV
+293 QMAQMIWYIIDGV
-306 QKGKKE
+306 HRGKKE
-312 APLTDSDRFKEFH
+312 APLTALDRFKEFQ
-325 IAFADIE
+325 IAFSDID
-332 TNFLQSKNTGR
+332 TQFLQSKSTGR
-343 WWMQMH
+343 WWMKLH
-349 NNDWAPCSYKDYLVA
+349 NEEWMPCSYKDYLVA

>member
-1 MPMSLSSI
+1 MSLSTI
-9 LDFLQPVNLAILSK
+9 QDFVEPINLSFLSK

-35 IIVNEGEL
+35 IKSYENQL
-43 PDISEADIVIIGAG
+43 PDITDADIVLIGAG
-57 ETRGAGYAVNEHAAA
+57 ECRGAGFALNGFEAANAVRA
-72 DATRSA
+72 A
-78 LYALYYWHVQV
+78 LYNLYYWHAQV
-89 NIADLGNVRLGQ
+89 TIADIGNVKLGQ

-110 RTVVAELILQNKKVI
+110 RTVIAELILQNKKVVI
-125 IIGGS
+125 MGGS

-145 TLVNAVVV
+145 TLVNAVVA

-165 PADHFLEELF
+165 PSDHFLEELF

-211 RLGVVREDIEEM
+211 RLGVVREGIEEM

-231 MMSFDISAIQNAQAP
+231 MMSFDISAIQHAQAP
-246 ANIITPNGLNGE
+246 ANIITSNGFNGE

-273 STIGLYGYQAELDRN
+273 STIGLFGYQAELDHHGL
-288 NMTAT
+288 TAI
-293 QIAQMIWYIIDGV
+293 QMAQMIWYIIDGV
-306 QKGKKE
+306 HRGKKE
-312 APLTDSDRFKEFH
+312 APLTALDRFKEFH
-325 IAFADIE
+325 IAFSDID
-332 TNFLQSKNTGR
+332 TQFLQSKSTGR
-343 WWMQMH
+343 WWMKLH
-349 NNDWAPCSYKDYLVA
+349 NEEWMPCSYKDYLVA

>member
-1 MPMSLSSI
+1 MSLSSI
-9 LDFLQPVNLAILSK
+9 ADFLQPVNLDLLSK

-35 IIVNEGEL
+35 IKVYETQL
-43 PDISEADIVIIGAG
+43 PDISDADMVIIGAG
-57 ETRGAGYAVNEHAAA
+57 ECRGAGYALNEHAAA
-72 DATRSA
+72 DGIRAA
-78 LYALYYWHVQV
+78 LYALYYWHAQV
-89 NIADLGNVRLGQ
+89 TIADLGNVKIGQ

-110 RTVVAELILQNKKVI
+110 RTVIAELILQNKKVVV
-125 IIGGS
+125 IGGS

-135 PQYHA
+135 PQYHS
-140 YTAIP
+140 YTSIP
-145 TLVNAVVV
+145 TLVNAVVT

-187 IGFQSYFMHPHM
+187 IAFQSYFMHPHM

-273 STIGLYGYQAELDRN
+273 SSIGLYGYQAELDQN
-288 NMTAT
+288 GLTAI
-293 QIAQMIWYIIDGV
+293 QMAQMIWYIIDGI

-312 APLTDSDRFKEFH
+312 SPLSATERFKEFH
-325 IAFADIE
+325 IAFSDID
-332 TNFLQSKNTGR
+332 TQFLQSKSTGR
-343 WWMQMH
+343 WWMQLH
-349 NNDWAPCSYKDYLVA
+349 NKEWAPCSYKDYLVA
-364 SNNEIPERWLRAL
+364 SKNEIPERWLRAL

>member
-1 MPMSLSSI
+1 MSLSSI
-9 LDFLQPVNLAILSK
+9 QDFLEPVNLDLLSK

-35 IIVNEGEL
+35 ILANQGTL
-43 PDISEADIVIIGAG
+43 PDIANADIVIVGAG
-57 ETRGAGYAVNEHAAA
+57 ECRGAGIALNGHAAA
-72 DATRSA
+72 DAIRA
-78 LYALYYWHVQV
+78 AFYNLYYWHTQV
-89 NIADLGNVRLGQ
+89 TVADLGNVKIGQ
-101 SIQDSYAAL
+101 TLQDSYAAL
-110 RTVVAELILQNKKVI
+110 RTVISELILQNKKVI
-125 IIGGS
+125 IIGGG

-135 PQYHA
+135 AQYHS
-140 YTAIP
+140 YTSIP

-165 PADHFLEELF
+165 PSDHFLEELF

-211 RLGVVREDIEEM
+211 RLGKVRESIEEM

-231 MMSFDISAIQNAQAP
+231 LMSFDISAIQNAQAP
-246 ANIITPNGLNGE
+246 ANLVTPNGFNGE

-273 STIGLYGYQAELDRN
+273 STIGLYGYQAENDRN
-288 NMTAT
+288 DLTAI
-293 QIAQMIWYIIDGV
+293 QVAQMLWYVMDGV

-312 APLTDSDRFKEFH
+312 FPITDIERFKEFH
-325 IAFADIE
+325 IAFTDID
-332 TNFLQSKNTGR
+332 TMFLQSKSTGR
-343 WWMQMH
+343 WWMKLH
-349 NNDWAPCSYKDYLVA
+349 NNQWCPCSYKDYLVA

>member
-1 MPMSLSSI
+1 MSLSSI
-9 LDFLQPVNLAILSK
+9 LDFVEPINLAYLSK

-35 IIVNEGEL
+35 IKSYETTL
-43 PDISEADIVIIGAG
+43 PDISDADIVLIGAG
-57 ETRGAGYAVNEHAAA
+57 ECRGAGYVLNGFEAANAVRA
-72 DATRSA
+72 A
-78 LYALYYWHVQV
+78 LYNLYYWHAQV
-89 NIADLGNVRLGQ
+89 TIADIGNVKLGQ

-110 RTVVAELILQNKKVI
+110 RTVIAELILQNKKVI
-125 IIGGS
+125 IMGGA

-140 YTAIP
+140 YTSIP

-165 PADHFLEELF
+165 PSDHFLEELF

-211 RLGVVREDIEEM
+211 RLGVVRESIEEM

-231 MMSFDISAIQNAQAP
+231 MMSFDISAIQHAQAP
-246 ANIITPNGLNGE
+246 ANIITTNGFNGE

-273 STIGLYGYQAELDRN
+273 SSIGLFGYQAELDHHGL
-288 NMTAT
+288 TAI
-293 QIAQMIWYIIDGV
+293 QMAQMIWYIIDGV
-306 QKGKKE
+306 HRGKKE
-312 APLTDSDRFKEFH
+312 APLTELDRFKEFQ
-325 IAFADIE
+325 IAFSDID
-332 TNFLQSKNTGR
+332 TQFLQSKSTGR
-343 WWMQMH
+343 WWMKLH
-349 NNDWAPCSYKDYLVA
+349 NNEWMPCSYKDYLIA

>member
-1 MPMSLSSI
+1 MSLSSI
-9 LDFLQPVNLAILSK
+9 ADFLQPVNLDLLSK

-35 IIVNEGEL
+35 IKVYETQL
-43 PDISEADIVIIGAG
+43 PDISDADMVIIGAG
-57 ETRGAGYAVNEHAAA
+57 ECRGAGYALSDHTSA
-72 DATRSA
+72 DAIRAA
-78 LYALYYWHVQV
+78 LYALYYWHAQV
-89 NIADLGNVRLGQ
+89 TIADLGNVKIGQ
-101 SIQDSYAAL
+101 TIQDSYAAL
-110 RTVVAELILQNKKVI
+110 RTVIAELILQNKKVVV
-125 IIGGS
+125 IGGS

-135 PQYHA
+135 PQYHS
-140 YTAIP
+140 YTSIP
-145 TLVNAVVV
+145 TLVNAVVT

-187 IGFQSYFMHPHM
+187 IAFQSYFMHPHM

-273 STIGLYGYQAELDRN
+273 SSIGLYGYQAELDQN
-288 NMTAT
+288 GLTAI
-293 QIAQMIWYIIDGV
+293 QMAQMIWYIIDGI

-312 APLTDSDRFKEFH
+312 SPLSATERFKEFH
-325 IAFADIE
+325 IAFSDID
-332 TNFLQSKNTGR
+332 TQFLQSKSTGR
-343 WWMQMH
+343 WWMQLH
-349 NNDWAPCSYKDYLVA
+349 NKEWAPCSYKDYLVA
-364 SNNEIPERWLRAL
+364 SKNEIPERWLRAL

>member
-1 MPMSLSSI
+1 MSLSSI
-9 LDFLQPVNLAILSK
+9 KDFLEPINIAHISN

-35 IIVNEGEL
+35 IKVNEDSL
-43 PDISEADIVIIGAG
+43 PDIADADIVIIGAG
-57 ETRGAGYAVNEHAAA
+57 ESRGAGYALHGHTAANA
-72 DATRSA
+72 VRTA
-78 LYALYYWHVQV
+78 LYDLYYWHAQV
-89 NIADLGNVRLGQ
+89 NVVDIGNVKIGQ

-110 RTVVAELILQNKKVI
+110 RTVISELLLQNKKIV
-125 IIGGS
+125 IIGGA

-135 PQYHA
+135 AQYHA
-140 YTAIP
+140 YTSIP

-165 PADHFLEELF
+165 PRDHFLEELF
-175 TGLPNHLNHYAH
+175 TGLPNHLNHYSH

-211 RLGVVREDIEEM
+211 RLGKVREGIEEM

-231 MMSFDISAIQNAQAP
+231 MLSFDISAIQNAQAP
-246 ANIITPNGLNGE
+246 ANLITPNGFNGE
-258 EACVLMQYAGMSWKT
+258 ESCTLMQYAGMSWKT
-273 STIGLYGYQAELDRN
+273 STIGLFGYQAELDVN
-288 NMTAT
+288 NMTAI
-293 QIAQMIWYIIDGV
+293 QIAQMFWYIMDGV

-312 APLTDSDRFKEFH
+312 APLTESDRFKEFH
-325 IAFADIE
+325 IAFSDIE
-332 TNFLQSKNTGR
+332 TNFLQSKSTGR

-349 NNDWAPCSYKDYLVA
+349 NNEWAPCSYKDYLVA